1 MRTALYTRVS
11 SNDQNCEMQL
21 RELRAY
27 AQVRGWQIVTEFEDE
42 GWSGTRS
49 DRPAFKAL
57 MAEAAT
63 RKFDVVLCW
72 KLDRFGRSLIDCLA
86 AIQQL
91 KSAGVRFIAITQ
103 GIDTDENNPAA
114 KFQLQVLAA
123 AAEFERELIRERVL
137 AGTMRYRH
145 DYESGKIGKE
155 RTSRSGRN
163 LAIGRPKRIFDRE
176 QVFKLRS
183 EGLSLRQIAAALG
196 IGLGTVQRTLGGVPK
211 CVSGEMEKAS

>member
-21 RELRAY
+21 RDLRAY
-27 AQVRGWQIVTEFEDE
+27 TQARGWEIVKEFKDE

-49 DRPAFKAL
+49 DRPAFKQL
-57 MAEAAT
+57 IQEAGT

-72 KLDRFGRSLIDCLA
+72 KLDRFGRSLPDCLN

-91 KSAGVRFIAITQ
+91 KAAGVRFLAITQ

-114 KFQLQVLAA
+114 KFQLQVLGA
-123 AAEFERELIRERVL
+123 AAEFERELIRERSL
-137 AGTMRYRH
+137 SGTLQYRQ
-145 DYESGKIGKE
+145 DYELGKIGKE
-155 RTSRSGRN
+155 RSSRSGKN
-163 LAIGRPKRIFDRE
+163 LAIGRPRRIFDRE

-183 EGLSLRQIAAALG
+183 EVLSLRQIASKLG
-196 IGLGTVQRTLGGVPK
+196 VGLGTITRALKRVPK
-211 CVSGEMEKAS
+211 TDSANLEKAS